1 MVLHTRYRL
10 FQIGDEFLW
19 NMTEAVQGPRALWRK
34 HTGQRIATW
43 MFYVRTSFSV
53 VFCLLLDGFVIYT
66 FTLDNAMCFAINM
79 IWSNFNVAYR
89 TLKI

>member
-1 MVLHTRYRL
+1 MTSFVQQLIKYVHSYVAWYCILDRL

-53 VFCLLLDGFVIYT
+53 VFCLLLDGFVLYIYT
-66 FTLDNAMCFAINM
+66 
-79 IWSNFNVAYR
+79 
-89 TLKI
+89 

>member
-1 MVLHTRYRL
+1 MTSFVQQLHKIFALLCSVVLHTRYRL

-53 VFCLLLDGFVIYT
+53 VFCLLLDGFVLYIYP
-66 FTLDNAMCFAINM
+66 
-79 IWSNFNVAYR
+79 
-89 TLKI
+89 

>member
-1 MVLHTRYRL
+1 MTSFVQQLHKIFALLCSVVLHTRYRL

-53 VFCLLLDGFVIYT
+53 VFCLLLDGFVKIYIYT
-66 FTLDNAMCFAINM
+66 
-79 IWSNFNVAYR
+79 
-89 TLKI
+89 